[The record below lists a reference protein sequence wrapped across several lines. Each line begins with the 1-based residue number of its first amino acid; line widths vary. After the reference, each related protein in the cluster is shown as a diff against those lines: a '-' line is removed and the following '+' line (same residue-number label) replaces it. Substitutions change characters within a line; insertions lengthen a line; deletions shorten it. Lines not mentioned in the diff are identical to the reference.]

1 MACIY
6 AGGLPVPQKQDSLV
20 ATGMSSQPSSS
31 SSGACY
37 GYTLLERR
45 SGLPG
50 PSVLCSSC
58 RHNNVEHSHCT
69 CQCVRGAPDAG
80 HLAEQALSCAYCYGS
95 GAALYSRQTDDIH
108 LNGERA
114 LPGADLQGLR
124 AEKCHLLGQRWD
136 PGHKPWSWCH
146 ARALATTTLHR

>member
-1 MACIY
+1 M
-6 AGGLPVPQKQDSLV
+6 P
-20 ATGMSSQPSSS
+20 
-31 SSGACY
+31 GAY
-37 GYTLLERR
+37 QFRR
-45 SGLPG
+45 NRTPWWQQGCPHNPAPHLQGPAVVTHYWSAGLPG

-114 LPGADLQGLR
+114 LPGADVQGLR